1 MGVATKSIVL
11 EEVLD
16 EIFSYLPDM
25 SFEVGGDTFPIR
37 FDYGD
42 EVSLN
47 HFLANREVST
57 TYPLIWLLYPYSE
70 KHTRTKL
77 ELGALNFIFAVNTNS
92 SMENRERMEQTFGKV
107 LMPLLFN
114 FRQVLQK
121 AGVININNNFDV
133 VKHPMYSKTDAK
145 EENAV
150 IAIWDALK
158 VTTEGFKVTD
168 TCLKEIKF

>member
-11 EEVLD
+11 EDVLD

-25 SFEVGGDTFPIR
+25 SFDVGGEQFPVR

-42 EVSLN
+42 EVDLN
-47 HFLANREVST
+47 HFLANRETST

-70 KHTRTKL
+70 KHTRTGL
-77 ELGALNFIFAVNTNS
+77 EVGALNFIFAVDTNS
-92 SMENRERMEQTFGKV
+92 SMENRERMQETFGKI

-133 VKHPMYSKTDAK
+133 VKHPNYSKTEARD
-145 EENAV
+145 ENTV

-158 VTTEGFKVTD
+158 VTTEGFTVID